1 MCHLYL
7 TIMLNFYG
15 SFFTLIDSNG
25 KMYLTHSRKTA
36 PCLPQMRPLTI
47 TFSCS
52 VLELATSSFT
62 PNLNFLHHFVHEIA
76 AGLQNSGP
84 ELDHPRL
91 ASLGIT
97 LWGFKKCTTEFWGYN
112 FLFAFYSYDVT
123 V

>member
-97 LWGFKKCTTEFWGYN
+97 LWGFKNVPRNFGGIISYLRSTVTT
-112 FLFAFYSYDVT
+112 
-123 V
+123 